1 MKLPEGQAKLSKN
14 LLFLHF
20 HHPKLQINMPFIYSK
35 SVEKE
40 QGKHTAI
47 FVMRLEWMKF
57 AVLNHTFQSDFT
69 VGLT

>member
-47 FVMRLEWMKF
+47 FVMRL
-57 AVLNHTFQSDFT
+57 D
-69 VGLT
+69 